1 MKLARIAL
9 TVSLLSVALAMPGLT
24 ATAAAPSGATA
35 SAATASVKATAS
47 ACTGVIHL
55 GGKRF
60 AFFRR
65 RVTCDGAR
73 RALRRLY
80 ATYGRRG
87 TPRGFKCRSRS
98 RFRKSGGCRTSTGSR
113 YFGFSR

>member
-1 MKLARIAL
+1 MKLVRIAL
-9 TVSLLSVALAMPGLT
+9 VVSLLAVALAIPGLT
-24 ATAAAPSGATA
+24 ATAAPP
-35 SAATASVKATAS
+35 SAATASVKATASS

-80 ATYGRRG
+80 ETRGRRG
-87 TPRGFKCRSRS
+87 TPRGFRCRSRS
-98 RFRKSGGCRTSTGSR
+98 RFRRAGACRNSTGSR
-113 YFGFSR
+113 YFGFSG

>member
-9 TVSLLSVALAMPGLT
+9 TALALGVTLAVPGLT
-24 ATAAAPSGATA
+24 TPAAAPSAA
-35 SAATASVKATAS
+35 SASVNATAS

-80 ATYGRRG
+80 ETRGRRG
-87 TPRGFKCRSRS
+87 TPRGFKCRSRNM
-98 RFRKSGGCRTSTGSR
+98 FRRAGACRNSTGSR
-113 YFGFSR
+113 YFGFSS